1 MTRLSVL
8 SATFM
13 ALLFLG
19 SVGCGATG
27 KKNAPEAGVS
37 GGATTLATGGL
48 SSGGTVPV
56 GSGGAGGASGG
67 GLSGTGGTA
76 GSGGLPETGGA
87 ASGDGLPGTG
97 GTAGGGGLPGT
108 GGAAGSGGLPGTG
121 GTPGSGGTGT
131 SPRMDAAVDG
141 SKDAAQAQADLDAD
155 VVQASDCTG
164 QADFTPCTVVTSPDR
179 KYDIC
184 VAGTCVSPGCGD
196 STCNVPGPHFPLAD
210 TGELYCSYST
220 MGVCPASGQPYYGQD
235 AQYGW
240 DTTHAQSERYT
251 QNMAVA
257 GQPLVLDNVTGLAW
271 TGCSAGLTGDTCA
284 TGTIATYVWEDA
296 VAYCDALDWAGS
308 RDWHLPDAYE
318 LNSISGT
325 GWWIPRSDAAVLP
338 FPGTYLWSSSSYA
351 RDSTYAWNGMADL
364 SGLRWADKST
374 RFNVL
379 CVRGGA
385 PMQSARFARDTSVDA
400 QPVVLDNV
408 TGLTWQGCI
417 FGLTGNSCATGTA
430 GARTWQGALAYCEAL
445 SWAGKDDWRLPN
457 IKELSSIV
465 DVRHYDPAIDTTVF
479 PGVPAPVSGDDVEPS
494 DWSSSSLDGDG
505 WDVSFAFD
513 GSYSSPEAGAS
524 PSGHVRCVR
533 GGL

>member
-13 ALLFLG
+13 ALLFFG

-27 KKNAPEAGVS
+27 KKNAPEAGVA

-56 GSGGAGGASGG
+56 GSGRTGGAAGSGGMPGTGGTAGSGGLPRTGGAAGSG

-76 GSGGLPETGGA
+76 GSGGLPGTGGA
-87 ASGDGLPGTG
+87 AGSGGLPGTGGAAGSGGLPGTG

-108 GGAAGSGGLPGTG
+108 GGAAGSGSLPGTG
-121 GTPGSGGTGT
+121 GTAGGGT

-141 SKDAAQAQADLDAD
+141 SRDVAQAQPDLEAD
-155 VVQASDCTG
+155 VASANDCTR

-210 TGELYCSYST
+210 TGESYCSYST

-257 GQPLVLDNVTGLAW
+257 GQPVVLDNVTGLAW

-284 TGTIATYVWEDA
+284 TGTTATYLWQDA

-325 GWWIPRSDAAVLP
+325 GWWIPRTDAAVLP
-338 FPGTYLWSSSSYA
+338 FPGQRFWSSSSYA
-351 RDSTYAWNGMADL
+351 RNSASAWNGTADL
-364 SGLRWADKST
+364 TGLNWSYKST
-374 RFNVL
+374 SFNVL
-379 CVRGGA
+379 CVRGGT

-400 QPVVLDNV
+400 QPVVLDSV

-417 FGLTGNSCATGTA
+417 LGLSGSSCATGTV
-430 GARTWQGALAYCEAL
+430 GTRTWQGALA
-445 SWAGKDDWRLPN
+445 
-457 IKELSSIV
+457 
-465 DVRHYDPAIDTTVF
+465 
-479 PGVPAPVSGDDVEPS
+479 
-494 DWSSSSLDGDG
+494 
-505 WDVSFAFD
+505 
-513 GSYSSPEAGAS
+513 
-524 PSGHVRCVR
+524 
-533 GGL
+533 